1 MARKS
6 RYANIEQTVLVGKFV
21 YQAAQYGRLSVED
34 GDDVERNSIG
44 NQRKIATH
52 FVSGR
57 DDIEIVEHYFDNGY
71 SGMNYERPDFRRM
84 MEDVESGRIN
94 CIIVKDISRF
104 GRHFIMTSE
113 YVERILPEKGV
124 RLICINDNYD
134 SVDEYADVNALML
147 PLKMIMNDSYVRDI
161 SRKIRSG
168 ISVKMNSGEYLP
180 SASSVPYGYIRNPEG
195 TTYDID
201 MEAAP
206 VVQRIFTM
214 RAEGC
219 AFNDIARK
227 LNEDGILCPGK
238 LRFLRG
244 VTKAKKYEDALWI
257 RGTIRK
263 ITNDKVYL
271 GHRIHGRVKREKLDQ
286 QKTRR
291 LEEEWQIIEN
301 AHPPIVSE
309 ALFAEVQRVN
319 QEELSKRSGYE
330 KRNDVSVDYRE
341 LFRGKVVCGEC
352 GHLLVA
358 AKGCARHGAKTGSRV
373 FYDCSEYKN
382 SNHAQCSSHYIRQ
395 ETLMGAVEQALNQ
408 QVRVAVDLE
417 RLLHDIKR
425 MPQNGAFQSKQTH
438 KLTSIRIKRQ
448 NIESKMERLLH
459 DLATGLIVRDEYE
472 YAKRLYNS
480 QYEQVQMEE
489 TAIQEA
495 VMASGAHLRDAERW
509 VAEMKRYQTIPA
521 IDRSMMDLLIQ
532 EIRVFQ
538 DRSVEIKLNYADPYE
553 SLRAY
558 VEKHLE
564 ECYAV

>member
-6 RYANIEQTVLVGKFV
+6 RYANIEQSVLAGKFV

-57 DDIEIVEHYFDNGY
+57 DDIEIVEYYFDNGY

-180 SASSVPYGYIRNPEG
+180 SASSIPYGYIRDPEG
-195 TTYDID
+195 TTYEID

-206 VVQRIFTM
+206 VVQRIFAM

-219 AFNDIARK
+219 AFNDIARR

-238 LRFLRG
+238 LRYLRG

-271 GHRIHGRVKREKLDQ
+271 GHRIHGRIKREKLDQ

-291 LEEEWQIIEN
+291 SEEEWQIIEN

-330 KRNDVSVDYRE
+330 KRNDVTVDYRE

-358 AKGCARHGAKTGSRV
+358 AKGCARH
-373 FYDCSEYKN
+373 
-382 SNHAQCSSHYIRQ
+382 
-395 ETLMGAVEQALNQ
+395 
-408 QVRVAVDLE
+408 
-417 RLLHDIKR
+417 
-425 MPQNGAFQSKQTH
+425 
-438 KLTSIRIKRQ
+438 
-448 NIESKMERLLH
+448 
-459 DLATGLIVRDEYE
+459 
-472 YAKRLYNS
+472 
-480 QYEQVQMEE
+480 
-489 TAIQEA
+489 
-495 VMASGAHLRDAERW
+495 
-509 VAEMKRYQTIPA
+509 
-521 IDRSMMDLLIQ
+521 
-532 EIRVFQ
+532 
-538 DRSVEIKLNYADPYE
+538 
-553 SLRAY
+553 
-558 VEKHLE
+558 
-564 ECYAV
+564 